1 MRNFIRQYL
10 GVLRTTIGSGNLKF
24 FYRFFFFLVLLMLVY
39 TVVFHE
45 LQAREGRDY
54 TWFTGFYWTLTT
66 MTTLGYGDI
75 VFTGDLGRLFS
86 MCVLLT
92 GLTTLIIVLP
102 VAFVEFIYRPWLSAH
117 SIARAPRMLDPSFR
131 DHVIITHHDE
141 VTSSLAARL
150 NQYGNDYVFI
160 ISDLDDALRLHDQGL
175 NVVYGDLDNSET
187 YRHANVDQASLVVA
201 TGKDTQNTSIAF
213 TIRNI
218 NQAIS
223 ILATAN
229 SPDSVDILELAGCTH
244 VIQLGQQMGQLLA
257 RLASS
262 VDSMSHVLGNVEDLM
277 VADAGIVD
285 TPLIGKTLRETR
297 LRELT
302 GVTVV
307 GVWERGS
314 FRVIAPDTPL
324 TERMILVL
332 LGTESQI
339 TSYNELFAIY
349 NITDPPLVIIGG
361 GRVGRS
367 AGFTLAESGLD
378 YRIIEQQADRIRND
392 RHYVLG
398 DAADIETMKKA
409 GLMEAPTVIITTHED
424 DMNIYLTIYCRKLR
438 PDIQII
444 ARAKQ
449 ERNVEALHR
458 AGADF
463 VMSYASMGANI
474 ILNLLK
480 RNDIVMITEGLNFF
494 RVRLPLELA
503 GKTIAE
509 SQIYQETGCY
519 VTAVFTGEE
528 SIVSPPPSM
537 KLPSESE
544 ILLIGPIEAEN
555 KYLERYGQNL

>member
-1 MRNFIRQYL
+1 MRTFIRQYL

-24 FYRFFFFLVLLMLVY
+24 FYRFFIFLFLLILGY
-39 TVVFHE
+39 TYLFHE
-45 LQAREGRDY
+45 LQEMEGREH
-54 TWFTGFYWTLTT
+54 TWFTGFYWTLVT

-75 VFTGDLGRLFS
+75 VFTSDLGRVFS
-86 MCVLLT
+86 LCVLLT

-117 SIARAPRMLDPSFR
+117 SIARAPRSLEPAFQ
-131 DHVIITHHDE
+131 DHVIITHYDE
-141 VTSSLAARL
+141 VTRALAARL
-150 NQYGNDYVFI
+150 KQYGNDYVFI
-160 ISDLDDALRLHDQGL
+160 ISDLEEALRLHDREL
-175 NVVYGDLDNSET
+175 NVVFGDLDNPET
-187 YRHANVDQASLVVA
+187 YQRANADQAALIVA
-201 TGKDTQNTSIAF
+201 TGKDTLNTSIAF

-218 NQAIS
+218 NQDVP

-307 GVWERGS
+307 GVWERGR
-314 FRVIAPDTPL
+314 FQVITPDTPL

-332 LGTESQI
+332 MGTESQI

-349 NITDPPLVIIGG
+349 NISDPPLVIIGG

-367 AGFTLAESGLD
+367 AGYTLAESGLD
-378 YRIIEQQADRIRND
+378 YRIIEQQADRIRDD

-409 GLMEAPTVIITTHED
+409 GLMDAPTVIITSHED

-519 VTAVFTGEE
+519 ITAVFTGKEN
-528 SIVSPPPSM
+528 IVSPPPSM

-544 ILLIGPIEAEN
+544 ILLIGTIEAEN
-555 KYLERYGQNL
+555 MYLERYGKKV

>member
-1 MRNFIRQYL
+1 MRTFIRQYL

-24 FYRFFFFLVLLMLVY
+24 FYRFFILLFLLMLVY
-39 TVVFHE
+39 TFLFHE
-45 LQAREGRDY
+45 MQAREGRDY

-75 VFTGDLGRLFS
+75 IFTSDLGRLFS

-117 SIARAPRMLDPSFR
+117 SIARAPRSLDLNFR
-131 DHVIITHHDE
+131 DHVVITHHDE
-141 VTSSLAARL
+141 VTRSLATRL
-150 NQYGNDYVFI
+150 KQYGNEYAFVI
-160 ISDLDDALRLHDQGL
+160 ADLDEALLLHDRGL
-175 NVVYGDLDNSET
+175 NVVYGDLDNPET
-187 YRHANVDQASLVVA
+187 YRQANVDQAALVVS
-201 TGKDTQNTSIAF
+201 TGKDTLNTSIAF
-213 TIRNI
+213 TIRTI
-218 NQAIS
+218 NKDIP
-223 ILATAN
+223 ILSTAN

-277 VADAGIVD
+277 VADASIVD
-285 TPLIGKTLRETR
+285 TPLVGKTLRETR

-307 GVWERGS
+307 GVWERGR
-314 FRVIAPDTPL
+314 FQVIPPDTPL

-332 LGTESQI
+332 MGTESQI
-339 TSYNELFAIY
+339 VSYNELFAIY
-349 NITDPPLVIIGG
+349 NISDPPIVIIGG

-367 AGFTLAESGLD
+367 TGFTLAERGLD
-378 YRIIEQQADRIRND
+378 YRIIEQQADRIRNQK
-392 RHYVLG
+392 HYVLG
-398 DAADIETMKKA
+398 DAADIEVMKKA
-409 GLMEAPTVIITTHED
+409 GLMEAPTVIITSHED

-444 ARAKQ
+444 TRAKR

-494 RVRLPLELA
+494 RVKLPNELA

-519 VTAVFTGEE
+519 ITAVFTGKE

-537 KLPSESE
+537 KLSAECE
-544 ILLIGPIEAEN
+544 ILLIGTIEAEN
-555 KYLERYGQNL
+555 KYLERYGKKL

>member
-187 YRHANVDQASLVVA
+187 YQHANVDQASLVVA

>member
-1 MRNFIRQYL
+1 MRTFIRQYL

-24 FYRFFFFLVLLMLVY
+24 FYRFFILLFLLMLVY
-39 TVVFHE
+39 TFLFHE
-45 LQAREGRDY
+45 IQAREGRDY

-75 VFTGDLGRLFS
+75 IFTSDLGRLFS

-117 SIARAPRMLDPSFR
+117 SIARAPRSLDLNFR
-131 DHVIITHHDE
+131 DHVVITHHDE
-141 VTSSLAARL
+141 VTRSLATRL
-150 NQYGNDYVFI
+150 KQYGNEYAFVI
-160 ISDLDDALRLHDQGL
+160 ADLDEALLLHDRGL
-175 NVVYGDLDNSET
+175 NVVYGDLDNPET
-187 YRHANVDQASLVVA
+187 YRQANVDQAALVVS
-201 TGKDTQNTSIAF
+201 TGKDTLNTSIAF
-213 TIRNI
+213 TIRTI
-218 NQAIS
+218 NKDIP
-223 ILATAN
+223 ILSTAN

-277 VADAGIVD
+277 VADASIVD
-285 TPLIGKTLRETR
+285 TPLVGKTLRETR

-307 GVWERGS
+307 GVWERGR
-314 FRVIAPDTPL
+314 FQVIPPDTPL

-332 LGTESQI
+332 MGTESQI
-339 TSYNELFAIY
+339 VSYNELFAIY
-349 NITDPPLVIIGG
+349 NISDPPIVIIGG

-367 AGFTLAESGLD
+367 TGFTLAERGLD
-378 YRIIEQQADRIRND
+378 YRIIEQQADRIRNQK
-392 RHYVLG
+392 HYVLG
-398 DAADIETMKKA
+398 DAADIEVMKKA
-409 GLMEAPTVIITTHED
+409 GLMEAPTVIITSHED

-444 ARAKQ
+444 TRAKR

-494 RVRLPLELA
+494 RVKLPNELA

-519 VTAVFTGEE
+519 ITAVFTGKE

-537 KLPSESE
+537 KLSAECE
-544 ILLIGPIEAEN
+544 ILLIGTIEAEN
-555 KYLERYGQNL
+555 KYLERYGKKL

>member
-1 MRNFIRQYL
+1 MRTFIRQYL

-24 FYRFFFFLVLLMLVY
+24 FYRFFILLFLLMLVY
-39 TVVFHE
+39 TFLFHE
-45 LQAREGRDY
+45 MQAREGRDY

-75 VFTGDLGRLFS
+75 IFTSDLGRLFS

-117 SIARAPRMLDPSFR
+117 SIARAPRSLDLNFR
-131 DHVIITHHDE
+131 DHVVITHHDE
-141 VTSSLAARL
+141 VTRSLATRL
-150 NQYGNDYVFI
+150 KQYGNEYAFVI
-160 ISDLDDALRLHDQGL
+160 ADLDEALLLHDRGL
-175 NVVYGDLDNSET
+175 NVVYGDLDNPET
-187 YRHANVDQASLVVA
+187 YRQANVDQAALVVS
-201 TGKDTQNTSIAF
+201 TGKDTLNTSIAF
-213 TIRNI
+213 TIRTI
-218 NQAIS
+218 NKDIP
-223 ILATAN
+223 ILSTAN

-277 VADAGIVD
+277 VADASIVD
-285 TPLIGKTLRETR
+285 TPLVGKTLRETR

-307 GVWERGS
+307 GVWERGR
-314 FRVIAPDTPL
+314 FQVIPPDTPL

-332 LGTESQI
+332 MGTESQI
-339 TSYNELFAIY
+339 VSYNELFAIY
-349 NITDPPLVIIGG
+349 NISDPPIVIIGG

-367 AGFTLAESGLD
+367 TGFTLAERGLD
-378 YRIIEQQADRIRND
+378 YRIIEQQADRIRNQK
-392 RHYVLG
+392 HYVLG
-398 DAADIETMKKA
+398 DAADIEVMKKA
-409 GLMEAPTVIITTHED
+409 GLMEAPTVIITSHED

-444 ARAKQ
+444 TRARR

-494 RVRLPLELA
+494 RVKLPNELA

-509 SQIYQETGCY
+509 SQINQETGCY
-519 VTAVFTGEE
+519 ITAVFTGKE

-537 KLPSESE
+537 KLSAECE
-544 ILLIGPIEAEN
+544 ILLIGTIEAEN
-555 KYLERYGQNL
+555 KYLERYGKKL

>member
-1 MRNFIRQYL
+1 MRTFIRQYL
-10 GVLRTTIGSGNLKF
+10 DVLRTTIGSGNLKF

-39 TVVFHE
+39 TVIFHE
-45 LQAREGRDY
+45 LQAWEGRDY
-54 TWFTGFYWTLTT
+54 TWFTGLYWTLTT

-75 VFTGDLGRLFS
+75 VFTSDLGRFFS
-86 MCVLLT
+86 MCVLMT

-117 SIARAPRMLDPSFR
+117 SIARAPRSLDSNFQE
-131 DHVIITHHDE
+131 HVVITHHDE

-150 NQYGNDYVFI
+150 KQYGNDYVFI
-160 ISDLDDALRLHDQGL
+160 IPDLDEALRLHDRGL

-187 YRHANVDQASLVVA
+187 YQHANVDQAALVVA

-213 TIRNI
+213 TIRNT
-218 NQAIS
+218 NQAVP

-277 VADAGIVD
+277 VADASIVD

-314 FRVIAPDTPL
+314 FHVIAPDTPL

-349 NITDPPLVIIGG
+349 NVSDPPIVIIGG

-367 AGFTLAESGLD
+367 AGGTLAQSGLD
-378 YRIIEQQADRIRND
+378 YRIIEQQAERIRD
-392 RHYVLG
+392 HKHYILG

-409 GLMEAPTVIITTHED
+409 GLMDAPTVIITSHED

-444 ARAKQ
+444 TRAKE

-463 VMSYASMGANI
+463 VMSYATMGANI

-509 SQIYQETGCY
+509 SQIYAETGCY
-519 VTAVFTGEE
+519 IAAVFTGKE

-544 ILLIGPIEAEN
+544 ILLIGTIEAEN
-555 KYLERYGQNL
+555 TYLERHGKRA

>member
-187 YRHANVDQASLVVA
+187 YQHANVDQAALVVA

>member
-1 MRNFIRQYL
+1 MQTFLKQYL
-10 GVLRTTIGSGNLKF
+10 GVVRTTIGSGNLKF
-24 FYRFFFFLVLLMLVY
+24 FYRFFILLFLLMLVY
-39 TVVFHE
+39 TVLFHK
-45 LQAREGRDY
+45 LQAMEGRDY
-54 TWFTGFYWTLTT
+54 SWFTGFYWTLTT

-75 VFTGDLGRLFS
+75 IFTSDLGRVFS

-117 SIARAPRMLDPSFR
+117 SIARAPRMLDPNFR
-131 DHVIITHHDE
+131 DHVIITHYDE
-141 VTSSLAARL
+141 VTSALASRL
-150 NQYGNDYVFI
+150 QQYGNDYVFI
-160 ISDLDDALRLHDQGL
+160 ISDLDESLKLYDRGMY
-175 NVVYGDLDNSET
+175 VVYGDLDNPET
-187 YRHANVDQASLVVA
+187 YRNANVDQAALVVA
-201 TGKDTQNTSIAF
+201 TGKDTLNTSIAF
-213 TIRNI
+213 TVRNTNKDI
-218 NQAIS
+218 P
-223 ILATAN
+223 ILSTAN

-244 VIQLGQQMGQLLA
+244 VIQLGQQMGQILA

-277 VADAGIVD
+277 VADASIVD

-307 GVWERGS
+307 GVWERGR

-332 LGTESQI
+332 MGTESQI
-339 TSYNELFAIY
+339 ISYNELFAIY
-349 NITDPPLVIIGG
+349 NVSDPPIVIIGG

-367 AGFTLAESGLD
+367 AGATLAERGLD
-378 YRIIEQQADRIRND
+378 YQIIEQQADRIRNEK
-392 RHYVLG
+392 HYVLG

-409 GLMEAPTVIITTHED
+409 GLMDAPTVIITSHED

-444 ARAKQ
+444 TRAKQ
-449 ERNVEALHR
+449 ERNLEALHR

-494 RVRLPLELA
+494 RVRLPGELA

-509 SQIYQETGCY
+509 SQIYPDTGCHI
-519 VTAVFTGEE
+519 TAVFTGTE

-537 KLPSESE
+537 KLVTGCE
-544 ILLIGPIEAEN
+544 ILLIGSIEAEN
-555 KYLERYGQNL
+555 RYLELYGMKT

>member
-1 MRNFIRQYL
+1 MRTFIRQYL
-10 GVLRTTIGSGNLKF
+10 GVLRTTIGTGNLKF
-24 FYRFFFFLVLLMLVY
+24 FYRFFILLFLLMLVY
-39 TVVFHE
+39 TFLFHE

-75 VFTGDLGRLFS
+75 IFTSDLGRFFS

-117 SIARAPRMLDPSFR
+117 SIARAPRSLDRNFH
-131 DHVIITHHDE
+131 DHVVITHYDE
-141 VTSSLAARL
+141 VTNSLAARL
-150 NQYGNDYVFI
+150 KQYGNEYAFI
-160 ISDLDDALRLHDQGL
+160 ISDLDEALLLHDRGL
-175 NVVYGDLDNSET
+175 NVVYGDLDNPET
-187 YRHANVDQASLVVA
+187 YRQANVDQAALVVA
-201 TGKDTQNTSIAF
+201 TGKDTLNTSIAF
-213 TIRNI
+213 TIRAI
-218 NQAIS
+218 NEDIP
-223 ILATAN
+223 ILSTAN

-262 VDSMSHVLGNVEDLM
+262 VDSMSHVLGTVEDLM
-277 VADAGIVD
+277 VADASIVD
-285 TPLIGKTLRETR
+285 TPLVGKTLRETR

-307 GVWERGS
+307 GVWERGR
-314 FRVIAPDTPL
+314 FQVISPDTPL
-324 TERMILVL
+324 AERMILVL
-332 LGTESQI
+332 VGTESQI

-349 NITDPPLVIIGG
+349 NISDPPIVIIGG

-367 AGFTLAESGLD
+367 AGITLAERGLD
-378 YRIIEQQADRIRND
+378 YRIIEQQGDRIRD
-392 RHYVLG
+392 QKHYVLG

-409 GLMEAPTVIITTHED
+409 GLMDAPTVIITSHED

-444 ARAKQ
+444 TRAKL

-463 VMSYASMGANI
+463 VMSYASMGATI

-494 RVRLPLELA
+494 RVGLPNELA

-509 SQIYQETGCY
+509 SQVYPETGCY
-519 VTAVFTGEE
+519 ITAVFTGKQ

-537 KLPSESE
+537 ELSADCE
-544 ILLIGPIEAEN
+544 ILLIGTIEAEN
-555 KYLERYGQNL
+555 KYLERYGKKL

>member
-1 MRNFIRQYL
+1 MRTFIRQYL

-24 FYRFFFFLVLLMLVY
+24 FYRFFILLFLLMLVY
-39 TVVFHE
+39 TFLFHE
-45 LQAREGRDY
+45 IQAREGRDY

-75 VFTGDLGRLFS
+75 IFTSDLGRLFS

-117 SIARAPRMLDPSFR
+117 SIARAPRSLDLNFR
-131 DHVIITHHDE
+131 DHVVITHHDE
-141 VTSSLAARL
+141 VTRSLAARL
-150 NQYGNDYVFI
+150 KQYGNEYAFVI
-160 ISDLDDALRLHDQGL
+160 ADLDEALLLHDRGL
-175 NVVYGDLDNSET
+175 NVVYGDLDNPET
-187 YRHANVDQASLVVA
+187 YRQANVDQAALVVS
-201 TGKDTQNTSIAF
+201 TGKDTLNTSIAF
-213 TIRNI
+213 TIRTI
-218 NQAIS
+218 NKDIP
-223 ILATAN
+223 ILSTAN

-277 VADAGIVD
+277 VADASIVD
-285 TPLIGKTLRETR
+285 TPLVGKTLRETR

-307 GVWERGS
+307 GVWERGR
-314 FRVIAPDTPL
+314 FQVIPPDTPL

-332 LGTESQI
+332 MGTESQI
-339 TSYNELFAIY
+339 VSYNELFAIY
-349 NITDPPLVIIGG
+349 NISDPPIVIIGG

-367 AGFTLAESGLD
+367 TGFTLAERGLD
-378 YRIIEQQADRIRND
+378 YRIIEQQADRIRNQK
-392 RHYVLG
+392 HYVLG
-398 DAADIETMKKA
+398 DAADIEIMKKA
-409 GLMEAPTVIITTHED
+409 GLMEAPTVIITSHED

-444 ARAKQ
+444 TRAKR

-494 RVRLPLELA
+494 RVKLPNELA

-519 VTAVFTGEE
+519 ITAVFTGKE

-537 KLPSESE
+537 KLSAECE
-544 ILLIGPIEAEN
+544 ILLIGTIEAEN
-555 KYLERYGQNL
+555 KYLERFGKKL

>member
-1 MRNFIRQYL
+1 MRTFIRQYL

-24 FYRFFFFLVLLMLVY
+24 FYRFFILLFLLMLVY
-39 TVVFHE
+39 TFLFHE
-45 LQAREGRDY
+45 IQAREGRDY

-75 VFTGDLGRLFS
+75 IFTSDLGRLFS

-117 SIARAPRMLDPSFR
+117 SIARAPRSLDLNFR
-131 DHVIITHHDE
+131 DHVVITHHDE
-141 VTSSLAARL
+141 VTRSLATRL
-150 NQYGNDYVFI
+150 KQYGNEYAFVI
-160 ISDLDDALRLHDQGL
+160 ADLDEALLLHDRGL
-175 NVVYGDLDNSET
+175 NVVYGDLDNPET
-187 YRHANVDQASLVVA
+187 YRQANVDQAALVVS
-201 TGKDTQNTSIAF
+201 TGKDTLNTSIAF
-213 TIRNI
+213 TIRTI
-218 NQAIS
+218 NKDIP
-223 ILATAN
+223 ILSTAN

-277 VADAGIVD
+277 VADASIVD
-285 TPLIGKTLRETR
+285 TPLVGKTLRETR

-307 GVWERGS
+307 GVWERGR
-314 FRVIAPDTPL
+314 FQVIPPDTPL

-332 LGTESQI
+332 MGTESQI
-339 TSYNELFAIY
+339 VSYNELFAIY
-349 NITDPPLVIIGG
+349 NISDPPIVIIGG

-367 AGFTLAESGLD
+367 TGFTLAERGLD
-378 YRIIEQQADRIRND
+378 YRIIEQQADRIRNQK
-392 RHYVLG
+392 HYVLG
-398 DAADIETMKKA
+398 DAADIEIMKKA
-409 GLMEAPTVIITTHED
+409 GLMEAPTVIITSHED

-444 ARAKQ
+444 TRAKR

-494 RVRLPLELA
+494 RVKLPNELA

-519 VTAVFTGEE
+519 ITAVFTGKE

-537 KLPSESE
+537 KLSAECE
-544 ILLIGPIEAEN
+544 ILLIGTIEAEN
-555 KYLERYGQNL
+555 KYLERFGKKL

>member
-1 MRNFIRQYL
+1 MQTFYRQYL

-24 FYRFFFFLVLLMLVY
+24 FYRFFIFLFLLMLVY
-39 TVVFHE
+39 TVLFHE
-45 LQAREGRDY
+45 LQAMEGRDH
-54 TWFTGFYWTLTT
+54 TWFTGLYWTLTT

-75 VFTGDLGRLFS
+75 VFTSDIGRLFS
-86 MCVLLT
+86 MCVLMT

-117 SIARAPRMLDPSFR
+117 SIARAPRSLEPTFQ

-141 VTSSLAARL
+141 VTNSLSARL
-150 NQYGNDYVFI
+150 KQYGNNYVFI
-160 ISDLDDALRLHDQGL
+160 IPDLDEALLLHDRGV

-187 YRHANVDQASLVVA
+187 YRHANVNRAALVVA
-201 TGKDTQNTSIAF
+201 TGKDTLNTSIAF
-213 TIRNI
+213 TVRNI
-218 NQAIS
+218 NRDIP

-277 VADAGIVD
+277 VADASIVD

-307 GVWERGS
+307 GVWERGR

-332 LGTESQI
+332 IGTESQI

-349 NITDPPLVIIGG
+349 NVSDPPIVIIGG

-367 AGFTLAESGLD
+367 AGATLADRGLD
-378 YRIIEQQADRIRND
+378 YRIIEQQADRIRNEK
-392 RHYVLG
+392 HYVLG

-409 GLMEAPTVIITTHED
+409 GLMDAPTVIITSHED

-444 ARAKQ
+444 TRAKQ

-494 RVRLPLELA
+494 RVRLPRELA
-503 GKTIAE
+503 GRTIAD

-519 VTAVFTGEE
+519 ITAVFTGKE

-537 KLPSESE
+537 KLTTGCE
-544 ILLIGPIEAEN
+544 ILLIGTIEAEN
-555 KYLERYGQNL
+555 RYLERYGKQT